1 VKDDTDDIWRRDEVE
16 SPCVKV
22 CVIHPEA
29 RLCVGCLRSLDEISA
44 WSRMGHEARR
54 AVMADLPA
62 RAPLVARRRGGRAGR
77 VAD

>member
-1 VKDDTDDIWRRDEVE
+1 VKDETDEIWRRDEVE

-44 WSRMGHEARR
+44 WSRMGHDARS
-54 AVMADLPA
+54 AVMADLPG
-62 RAPLVARRRGGRAGR
+62 RAHLVARRRGGRAAR
-77 VAD
+77 LAE